1 MPDVRL
7 TVDGN
12 DIDVR
17 AGSTILDACRR
28 MRIDTPTLCQLDTL
42 TPVNT
47 CRVCVVELE
56 GSRVLVPACSRKVE
70 EGMKVHTDSAR
81 VRHSRRV
88 VLELLGSSVDM
99 SLTSPQVAGW
109 IERYGATPSRFG
121 PASATVAQPVKVDNA
136 LYVRDYSR
144 CILCY
149 KCVEACG
156 VDAQN
161 TFAIAVAGRGFD
173 ARISTEFDAPLPDS
187 ACVYCGNC
195 IGVCPTGALMFK
207 SEHDMRAAGTWDEAR
222 QTVTETVCPYCGV
235 GCMLE
240 LHVQDNSIVKVTS
253 PLDSSVTSG
262 HLCVKG
268 RFGFEFVQ
276 KRRPVRPTAGTGLEF
291 EPE

>member
-1 MPDVRL
+1 MPEVALTIDGRDVLARQ
-7 TVDGN
+7 
-12 DIDVR
+12 
-17 AGSTILDACRR
+17 GSTILDACRR
-28 MRIDTPTLCQLDTL
+28 LGVDTPTLCQIDNL
-42 TPVNT
+42 TPVNV

-70 EGMKVHTDSAR
+70 EGMKIRTDSDR
-81 VRHSRRV
+81 VRHSRRL
-88 VLELLGSSVDM
+88 VLELLASSVDM
-99 SLTSPQVAGW
+99 SLTSRQVGEW
-109 IERYGATPSRFG
+109 MERYGAQPMRFG
-121 PASATVAQPVKVDNA
+121 SSAATVAQPVKVDND

-173 ARISTEFDAPLPDS
+173 SHISTEFETPLPDS

-207 SEHDMRAAGTWDEAR
+207 SEHDMRAQGTWHESK

-253 PLDSSVTSG
+253 PLDSTVTSG

-268 RFGFEFVQ
+268 RFGFQFVQ
-276 KRRPVRPTAGTGLEF
+276 KRR
-291 EPE
+291 

>member
-1 MPDVRL
+1 MPEVAL
-7 TVDGN
+7 TVDGR
-12 DIDVR
+12 DVLAR
-17 AGSTILDACRR
+17 EGTTILETCRGLG
-28 MRIDTPTLCQLDTL
+28 IDTPTLCQLDNL
-42 TPVNT
+42 TPVNV

-70 EGMKVHTDSAR
+70 AGMKISTDSQR
-81 VRHSRRV
+81 VRHSRRL
-88 VLELLGSSVDM
+88 VLELLASSVNM
-99 SLTSPQVAGW
+99 SLTSREVAGW
-109 IERYGATPSRFG
+109 MDRYGAEPSRFG
-121 PASATVAQPVKVDNA
+121 AGVATVAEPVKVDND

-161 TFAIAVAGRGFD
+161 TFAIGVAGRGFD
-173 ARISTEFDAPLPDS
+173 AHISTEFDTPLPDS

-207 SEHDMRAAGTWDEAR
+207 SEHDMRSGGTWDESR
-222 QTVTETVCPYCGV
+222 QMVTETVCPYCGV

-253 PLDSSVTSG
+253 PLDHSVTSG

-268 RFGFEFVQ
+268 RFGFQFVQ
-276 KRRPVRPTAGTGLEF
+276 KRRA
-291 EPE
+291 